1 MNWFWKKENRDNS
14 HPHKDIP
21 TDACTEVQT
30 GLGLLQKILNTKEYG
45 AMHQSPFFAAVN
57 LISSSI
63 GQMHWEVKSKVDEDI
78 PDNFYVDNLFKDA
91 LLTQFTMTKN
101 MIKDVL
107 LHGNGFAYINRDQ
120 KGMPVSLTYLPFG
133 DVTIMYN
140 PINRTLFYQ
149 VPRLGKSLVEPINI
163 IHINMHSEDG
173 IHGKSIL
180 TFAGNTIKL
189 SGNAEKAA
197 TDFFASGMSVNGVLS
212 TDVPRLTKDQRQV
225 IAEAW
230 LNSQVGRGSGI
241 AVLENGMKY
250 QPVSSN
256 SKDGQLLETR
266 VFNIQEVARWF
277 NISPVLLGDLTKTS
291 YNNLE
296 QAQLQLVTNTLAPF
310 VQCLEQE
317 LNRKLILPKDQ
328 TKYYI
333 DIVEEDIIKQ
343 DKQSQVN
350 YLSTLV
356 NTGIISRNEARKQ
369 LGFGPVDGGDELT
382 VSYTDINQNKINQN
396 EDKNTEENTDEE
408 ES

>member
-163 IHINMHSEDG
+163 IHINMYSEDG

-250 QPVSSN
+250 QPVASN

-328 TKYYI
+328 AKYYI

-369 LGFGPVDGGDELT
+369 LGFGPVEGGDELT

>member
-163 IHINMHSEDG
+163 IHINMYSEDG

-328 TKYYI
+328 AKYYI

-382 VSYTDINQNKINQN
+382 VSYTDINQNKVNQN
-396 EDKNTEENTDEE
+396 EDKNTEENEDE
-408 ES
+408 

>member
-1 MNWFWKKENRDNS
+1 MSWFWKKENRDNS

-30 GLGLLQKILNTKEYG
+30 GLGLLQKILNTMEYG

-57 LISSSI
+57 LISSSVA
-63 GQMHWEVKSKVDEDI
+63 QMHWEVKSKVDEDI
-78 PDNFYVDNLFKDA
+78 PDNFYVNNLFKDA

-101 MIKDVL
+101 MIKDIL

-140 PINRTLFYQ
+140 PITRVLFYQ

-369 LGFGPVDGGDELT
+369 LGFGPVEGGDELT
-382 VSYTDINQNKINQN
+382 VSYTDINQNKINQ
-396 EDKNTEENTDEE
+396 EDKNTEENEDE
-408 ES
+408 